1 MNILVVDNSLE
12 VQQRLSGLLA
22 SVPNVRIVGCAE
34 DVTGALALIESHRPE
49 VVVLDVELRGKDR
62 GFEVLRHVMHE
73 HPDIKVIMLSN
84 FSWQS
89 MRAGFLANG
98 AHAYF
103 DKANEFPRARDCIA
117 ALAAE
122 IPTQIPSRP
131 GLRLAR
137 RPPGPA
143 VSQPGR

>member
-1 MNILVVDNSLE
+1 VKILVVDDSLE
-12 VQQRLSGLLA
+12 VQRSLSDLLA
-22 SVPNVRIVGCAE
+22 SVPNVDIIGCAE
-34 DVTGALALIESHRPE
+34 DVAGALALIDSHRPE
-49 VVVLDVELRGKDR
+49 VVVLEVELRGRDR
-62 GFEVLRHVMHE
+62 GFEVLRHAVRE
-73 HPDIKVIMLSN
+73 YPDIKVIMLSN

-89 MRAGFLANG
+89 MREGFLANG

-122 IPTQIPSRP
+122 IPSQIPSRP